1 MRYHSTTFV
10 VYTYRYRHRYIR
22 CVVPVPELEHHVKD
36 QDILKI
42 EGSFQLPI
50 ARTHGLTSHSTH
62 CRLD

>member
-10 VYTYRYRHRYIR
+10 IYIYRCRYRHIK
-22 CVVPVPELEHHVKD
+22 CVVPVPELERHVKD

-50 ARTHGLTSHSTH
+50 ASAHGLPSHSTH